1 MQEVKYTNEYHRPVV
16 TPNDDDEEKNN
27 KKPTSNEISGV
38 NKKKKTI

>member
-16 TPNDDDEEKNN
+16 TPNDEEKNN

-38 NKKKKTI
+38 NKKNKTI

>member
-16 TPNDDDEEKNN
+16 TPNDDDEKNN